1 VVAITQRPALLQSA
15 DKIMV
20 IKEGTAQ
27 AIGKREDIMPLL
39 AAANGAGKNG
49 QMSPASQVF
58 T

>member
-1 VVAITQRPALLQSA
+1 LLQSA